1 MIKAVIF
8 DVDGVLIDSFNA
20 NHRFLQKVFKKAGYK
35 NLTKKEYKNMFHMSA
50 KEVIIHFTKTK
61 DDQEIERIFQMVK
74 SKDEIPYPIELITTP
89 KNLEK
94 TIFKLSKQYRLGIVT
109 SRVRGSTFMLP
120 QLKKI
125 KKYFL
130 VEVAFENTKKHKP
143 DPEPIIFALKKMNVL
158 NTETVYIG
166 DSLSDLQAAKAA
178 GVKIINFY
186 KFSKFSKK
194 DLSEADGKTNDF
206 ASLPKIISSF
216 N

>member
-1 MIKAVIF
+1 
-8 DVDGVLIDSFNA
+8 
-20 NHRFLQKVFKKAGYK
+20 
-35 NLTKKEYKNMFHMSA
+35 MSA
-50 KEVIIHFTKTK
+50 KEVITHFTKTK
-61 DDQEIERIFQMVK
+61 DDQEIERIFQIVK
-74 SKDEIPYPIELITTP
+74 SRDEIPYPNELITTP

-94 TIFKLSKQYRLGIVT
+94 TILKLSKQYRLCIVT

-130 VEVAFENTKKHKP
+130 VEVAFEDTKKHKP

-158 NTETVYIG
+158 NTEAVYIG

-186 KFSKFSKK
+186 KFSKK